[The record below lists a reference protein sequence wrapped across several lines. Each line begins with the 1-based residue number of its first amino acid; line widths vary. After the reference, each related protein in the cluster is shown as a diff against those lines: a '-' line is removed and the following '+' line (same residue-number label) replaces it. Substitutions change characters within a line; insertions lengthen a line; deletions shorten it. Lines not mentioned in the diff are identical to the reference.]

1 MKYNYLLMVLVL
13 VVFYLG
19 GLVVC
24 PRKQRFPMMLSAF
37 FSTPFS
43 LASLA
48 FVPEY
53 WNPVRIFEF
62 PIGPEDLMFSL
73 TTGGIA
79 WLLSICW
86 IHQKIHI
93 KLQPSTIL
101 KRGILGLLYG
111 STICTV
117 LWYVGV
123 GVMSS
128 VLISS
133 IAVILLVL
141 YLQYDLWPIQLLGIA
156 CFTVFYIVFI
166 KLWLTVFPEAI
177 QQWNVSALW
186 GYSIWGIPLEEIAW
200 AAIFGGGWPLMMA
213 YLFDARLAYGHSQQ
227 G

>member
-1 MKYNYLLMVLVL
+1 MKYNYLLMVIVL
-13 VVFYLG
+13 IVFFLG

-24 PRKQRFPMMLSAF
+24 PRKQRFPMILSAF

-43 LASLA
+43 LASFA

-79 WLLSICW
+79 WLLAICW
-86 IHQKIHI
+86 IHQNIHI
-93 KLQPSTIL
+93 KLQSSTIL
-101 KRGILGLLYG
+101 KRGFLGVLYG
-111 STICTV
+111 STIYTI

-133 IAVILLVL
+133 IAVILLIL
-141 YLQYDLWPIQLLGIA
+141 YLRYDLWPIQLLGIA

-166 KLWLTVFPEAI
+166 KLGFTVFPEAI
-177 QQWNVSALW
+177 KQWKVSSLW
-186 GYSIWGIPLEEIAW
+186 GSSIWGIPLGEIAW
-200 AAIFGGGWPLMMA
+200 AATFGGGWPLMMA
-213 YLFDARLAYGHSQQ
+213 YLFDARLAYGHSHQ